1 MKLAFIAGRNSTA
14 LHGQFDVDGLFE
26 NRALTGSESAFFN
39 AARGLSAR
47 GHVVDVYC
55 DAVKPVQACERLSKA
70 NVFQIDDLE
79 RRANEFAGEYEAFI
93 SLNEPDQFRKLPKNG
108 LKIVQHQYN
117 DFLNSQEGF
126 DSFVDIYAFLSP
138 VHRDHLVNVAKL
150 PRGKACWVPN
160 SIDVRMGAATVQ
172 GAERE
177 AHTAVWCSSPDRG
190 LHRLLEMWP
199 AVRKKISDAK
209 LKVFYRF
216 WEWIEECKNTD
227 SKLGVRARYIA
238 ECVRRLGS
246 KGENGIYIMGAVP
259 NVQIAAELRSAR
271 VFPYTCDCITF
282 TEGFSVAT
290 MDAAWAGCVPII
302 SDTDAIGDIYRE
314 CAVVIPGKPGEQKD
328 QWVQTIVDAMS
339 NPAWAEQVADKAR
352 QWSAKFDIE
361 RVACLWEN
369 LIQANKDKKSDFD
382 FTSLP
387 NSIEGFVQT
396 KTAENDSPESEIAP
410 QLVVTDS
417 DMKRSSGTISQRSHF
432 EHVSPKLRIAII
444 LGKMSHAVHGI
455 FNPDD
460 LYERGQAMTG
470 TGSNF
475 FNLVWGLAERG
486 HTIDAFTETTRNAIA
501 HPRLAGA
508 NLYNLDSVEIGKDY
522 QAYISVNEPDLLR
535 PFTDS
540 RVRICQMQLN
550 DFTYAAGGFDRFVDY
565 YVCPSDRHARFM
577 AETTGLERE
586 KIFAIPLSINAEFFD
601 HDEIGRDP
609 YRITYCSSPDRGLHN
624 LLQIFPDI
632 RNAIPGAS
640 LHVYY
645 RLRPWLDGVLRTNHH
660 DHAMRERA
668 QIVEKTIQTM
678 GSKGENG
685 LFVHGPV
692 PTMTMAKELLASSI
706 LAYPC
711 DPVRFTEGF
720 SISIM
725 DACAAGCFPIISD
738 ADALPDVYTGAVK
751 FVRGKPSEKKK
762 EWTEAIINALT
773 FTTQSDARRY
783 AAKAFSSNFT
793 RQKIAK
799 LWESYI
805 RERL

>member
-1 MKLAFIAGRNSTA
+1 MRIAFIAGINSTA

-39 AARGLSAR
+39 VARGLSAR

-55 DAVKPVQACERLSKA
+55 DAVKEVGRCEKLSGARVILIGDLQARM
-70 NVFQIDDLE
+70 
-79 RRANEFAGEYEAFI
+79 NEPGNLPYDAYV
-93 SLNEPDQFRKLPKNG
+93 SLNEPDQFRDLPSEG

-117 DFLNSQEGF
+117 DFLNSRDGY
-126 DSFVDIYAFLSP
+126 DKYVDIYAFLSP

-150 PRGKACWVPN
+150 PRAKTCWIPN
-160 SIDVRMGAATVQ
+160 SIDVRMGAATNTV
-172 GAERE
+172 EKE

-190 LHRLLEMWP
+190 LHRLLEIWP
-199 AVRKKISDAK
+199 AVRKQIPDAQ

-246 KGENGIYIMGAVP
+246 KGENGIHIMGAVP
-259 NVQIAAELRSAR
+259 NVKLAAELRLAR

-302 SDTDAIGDIYRE
+302 SDTDAIGDIYRQS
-314 CAVVIPGKPGEQKD
+314 AVVISGKPGDQKD
-328 QWVQTIVDAMS
+328 VWVKEIVRAMS
-339 NPAWAEQVADKAR
+339 DPAWAEDISEKAKS
-352 QWSAKFDIE
+352 WAAKFDIE
-361 RVACLWEN
+361 RVCCLWES
-369 LIQANKDKKSDFD
+369 LIAANRKRKSEFDFSCLPDTIESFVQATIAKTDLPVGESVPQLIISDLPKDK
-382 FTSLP
+382 
-387 NSIEGFVQT
+387 T
-396 KTAENDSPESEIAP
+396 KVA
-410 QLVVTDS
+410 
-417 DMKRSSGTISQRSHF
+417 SGPRF
-432 EHVSPKLRIAII
+432 ECVSPKIRIAII
-444 LGKMSHAVHGI
+444 LGKMSHSNHGI

-475 FNLVWGLAERG
+475 FNLAWGLAERG
-486 HTIDAFTETTRNAIA
+486 HTIDAFAETTKNAVA
-501 HPRLAGA
+501 LKRLGGV

-522 QAYISVNEPDLLR
+522 QCYISTNEPDLLR

-540 RVRICQMQLN
+540 RLRILQMQLN
-550 DFTYAAGGFDRFVDY
+550 DFSYAAGGFDRFVDY
-565 YVCPSDRHARFM
+565 YLCPSDRHGRYL
-577 AETTGLERE
+577 TDVTGVARE
-586 KIFAIPLSINAEFFD
+586 KVFSIPLSINAEFFD
-601 HDEIGRDP
+601 RDDIVREP

-632 RNAIPGAS
+632 KKEIPEAS

-645 RLRPWLDGVLRTNHH
+645 RLRPWLDGILRTNHH
-660 DHAMRERA
+660 DGVMRNRA
-668 QIVEKTIQTM
+668 EVIEKTIQTM
-678 GSKGENG
+678 GSNGENG

-692 PTMTMAKELLASSI
+692 PTMTMAKELLASTI

-720 SISIM
+720 SVTIM
-725 DACAAGCFPIISD
+725 DACAAGCLPIISD
-738 ADALPDVYTGAVK
+738 ADALPDVYTGAA
-751 FVRGKPSEKKK
+751 RIIHGKPSDKKK
-762 EWTEAIINALT
+762 EWTEAILKALLYPAEANALRYN
-773 FTTQSDARRY
+773 AR
-783 AAKAFSSNFT
+783 AFATNFT

-799 LWESYI
+799 LWESFI